1 MPTIQCQHCHQPL
14 EQFYRV
20 CSYCDRRLLATSAIR
35 FIGEGLSE
43 YLRATV
49 SASPEK
55 AKKKTTLYLKCC
67 QTFLCD
73 SELALVSAT
82 TFRGRFD
89 ERTYEAIEDVIG
101 SHRQHATNLNTVS
114 TLITGAPLLVP
125 VVKRLDLTNR
135 RLDNLLQKWL
145 VSDFGG
151 RTFG

>member
-1 MPTIQCQHCHQPL
+1 MPIVQCQHCHQPL
-14 EQFYRV
+14 EHFYRI
-20 CSYCDRRLLATSAIR
+20 CSHCDRRLLAASAIR

-43 YLRATV
+43 YLRATIP
-49 SASPEK
+49 ASPDK
-55 AKKKTTLYLKCC
+55 AKKKTALYLKCC

-82 TFRGRFD
+82 TYRGRFD

-101 SHRQHATNLNTVS
+101 SHRQHAANLDLVS
-114 TLITGAPLLVP
+114 ALITGAPLLAP
-125 VVKRLDLTNR
+125 VAKRLDLTSR
-135 RLDNLLQKWL
+135 RLDSLLQKWL